1 MQPLSGEKVR
11 GNKAEAAR
19 LDVSAVGFWRPQEK
33 TFVDVRVF
41 DPNCKS
47 YRDLTPTQVYKI
59 HENEKKREY
68 SDRVINIERGSLT
81 PLIFSTMGGWGP
93 ETQRF
98 HKQLAALIAEKRGEQ
113 YSVVLSYI
121 RRRLRFSL
129 LRTTLESLRGS
140 RTLKR
145 TWINRAW
152 KVSNIDMDLLD
163 IGISDI

>member
-1 MQPLSGEKVR
+1 M
-11 GNKAEAAR
+11 
-19 LDVSAVGFWRPQEK
+19 
-33 TFVDVRVF
+33 
-41 DPNCKS
+41 
-47 YRDLTPTQVYKI
+47 TPTQVYKI